1 MFKVIWGAFIALQAL
16 QTQLILK
23 AKILRLTPIELIPWI
38 SSPFTITLTREN
50 WGFLG
55 KVRVSAT
62 PPMINL
68 SLNLKINEIGENG
81 FRRWLKDSGWTKGQ
95 LYTHVAAKKVPKT
108 RCWSWLFKNASK
120 MRTKNRKWL
129 GLGQRRQILKKFV
142 NNSKNERVRGR
153 QTF

>member
-62 PPMINL
+62 PPHDKFIAK
-68 SLNLKINEIGENG
+68 SEN
-81 FRRWLKDSGWTKGQ
+81 Q
-95 LYTHVAAKKVPKT
+95 
-108 RCWSWLFKNASK
+108 
-120 MRTKNRKWL
+120 
-129 GLGQRRQILKKFV
+129 
-142 NNSKNERVRGR
+142 
-153 QTF
+153 